1 MKCNAVQSSPGAAG
15 SRLSEWPA
23 WDQQGGLGGGG
34 GEETNGLNGLHKTR
48 YQVIW
53 LCVEGRHQ
61 PTREA
66 RRRDG
71 WNLLHVHFTS
81 VYLYTPLRGPD
92 DGAHW
97 GEGGGRIN
105 ADVEK
110 KNAASFPSDLTDHIQ
125 TDQTT

>member
-1 MKCNAVQSSPGAAG
+1 MQSSPVQGQQAAG
-15 SRLSEWPA
+15 CRNGRHGINKVVWE
-23 WDQQGGLGGGG
+23 GG